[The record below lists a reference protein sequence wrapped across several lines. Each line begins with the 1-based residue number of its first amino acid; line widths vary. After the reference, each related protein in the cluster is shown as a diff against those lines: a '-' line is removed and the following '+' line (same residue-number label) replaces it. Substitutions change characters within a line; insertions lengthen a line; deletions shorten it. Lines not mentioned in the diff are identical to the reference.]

1 MFLFSVN
8 IVVVSRLVYRK
19 GVDILAA
26 IIPRFQKTP
35 NIHFIIGGDG
45 PKRGLLEETREKT
58 DMQNRVTMLGA
69 LEHSKVRDVLVQGHI
84 FLNTS
89 LTEAFCMAIIEAAS
103 CGLQVVSTKVGGI
116 PEVLPSELIILTEP
130 NVDAVYEGLL
140 KAIEI
145 QKNRKIISTKS
156 TRIKKKPKAN
166 RKSKD
171 YPIICP
177 FEANFKIAELYNWG
191 NVAQRTEIVYKKVLN
206 EPDTCLGQKLEAY
219 LNRKVWPFVLV
230 ISLMHLLLRLLD
242 WWYPRKF
249 IDISKNFTKNTLK
262 QKEKN

>member
-1 MFLFSVN
+1 
-8 IVVVSRLVYRK
+8 
-19 GVDILAA
+19 
-26 IIPRFQKTP
+26 
-35 NIHFIIGGDG
+35 
-45 PKRGLLEETREKT
+45 
-58 DMQNRVTMLGA
+58 MLGA

-145 QKNRKIISTKS
+145 QKNRKTITVKS
-156 TRIKKKPKAN
+156 NRNRKKPKTIN
-166 RKSKD
+166 EKSKNV
-171 YPIICP
+171 PILCP
-177 FEANFKIAELYNWG
+177 FEVNSKVAELYNWS
-191 NVAQRTEIVYKKVLN
+191 NVAQRTEIVYKKVLK

-242 WWYPRKF
+242 WWYPREM
-249 IDISKNFTKNTLK
+249 IDICRDFRKNTQMEK
-262 QKEKN
+262 QKKK